1 MKQLF
6 IGLIILLS
14 AACSLTNKQP
24 ARHDFGLYTLPT
36 GTQSLEKSEI
46 SIDSPAW
53 LANECIQFR
62 LLYSEPT
69 RLRCYSLDQWIAP
82 PSELFKQQLQTS
94 MIPTKQRL
102 QIQLLNFEQQ
112 FDSPKQ
118 ARVVL
123 AMVVNAYQPQSN
135 HLIATQIF
143 KLEQASASPDA
154 AGAVLGFTQLTRQAT
169 DKIQQWLINLA
180 N

>member
-1 MKQLF
+1 MKQLI

-14 AACSLTNKQP
+14 SACSVINKQP
-24 ARHDFGLYTLPT
+24 AQHDFGLYALPT
-36 GTQSLEKSEI
+36 SKQSLAKSEI
-46 SIDSPAW
+46 TVESPAW

-94 MIPTKQRL
+94 AIATKQRL

-123 AMVVNAYQPQSN
+123 TIVVNAYQPQSDR
-135 HLIATQIF
+135 LIATQIF
-143 KLEQASASPDA
+143 KLEQATASPDA
-154 AGAVLGFTQLTRQAT
+154 AGAVLGFAQLTRLAT
-169 DKIQQWLINLA
+169 DKIQHWLINLA